1 MNIFDQNKTEIKT
14 IKNLKIGGFGGSYL
28 YTGMV
33 CKEKNKP
40 EGFGRAVEENGEV
53 LIEGQFKD
61 GELHGYVRSYG
72 Y

>member
-1 MNIFDQNKTEIKT
+1 LNIFDENKTEIKT
-14 IKNLKIGGFGGSYL
+14 INDFKIKAFSRNYL

-40 EGFGRAVEENGEV
+40 EGFGRAVRDGGKE

-61 GELHGYVRSYG
+61 GELHGYVRRF
-72 Y
+72 

>member
-14 IKNLKIGGFGGSYL
+14 INDFKMKAFVGNYS

-40 EGFGRAVEENGEV
+40 EGFGRAVKENGNL

-61 GELHGYVRSYG
+61 GELHGYMRRYG
-72 Y
+72 